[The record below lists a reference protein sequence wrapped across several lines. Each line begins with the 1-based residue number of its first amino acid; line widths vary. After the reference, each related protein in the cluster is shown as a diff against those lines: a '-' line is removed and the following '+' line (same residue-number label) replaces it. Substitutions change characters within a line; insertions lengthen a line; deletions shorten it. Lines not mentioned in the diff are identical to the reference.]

1 MSRATECI
9 DRINKELN
17 KISGLDDIVANK
29 LEDLEKD
36 VKKIVSDI
44 LDNTSEIDIIENV
57 TPFESFDLK
66 LKDGYTTTF
75 SEGVYYKAFTE
86 NNVFFVVDKL
96 GVKIPFDSDDFK
108 ESFMPV

>member
-1 MSRATECI
+1 MSRTTACI
-9 DRINKELN
+9 NRINKELD

-44 LDNTSEIDIIENV
+44 LDNTSEVDIIENV
-57 TPFESFDLK
+57 TPFESFDLE
-66 LKDGYTTTF
+66 LKDGYTATF
-75 SEGVYYKAFTE
+75 SEGVYYKVFIE

-96 GVKIPFDSDDFK
+96 GVKVPFDSDDFK